1 MRLPNRKNNRND
13 FLSSKKIC
21 ATKNMPR
28 HGLLVNGFGRNVICT
43 DPVLF
48 DKCTTL
54 RIFK

>member
-1 MRLPNRKNNRND
+1 
-13 FLSSKKIC
+13 
-21 ATKNMPR
+21 MPR
-28 HGLLVNGFGRNVICT
+28 HGLLVNDFGRNVICT